1 MLSRLLILVIQLK
14 NDYNTKIDEIEKKIP
29 DHGKYIIAQE
39 FNKLRA
45 DSFATRLKKSNL
57 ASKND
62 ISEFINSFNLD
73 ENAEKLATKAEL
85 KSEKGKI
92 MKFQTYYSS
101 LFIG

>member
-1 MLSRLLILVIQLK
+1 MLFRLLLLVIQLK
-14 NDYNTKIDEIEKKIP
+14 NDYDTKIDEIEKKIP

-57 ASKND
+57 ASKN

-73 ENAEKLATKAEL
+73 EKAEKLATKAEL